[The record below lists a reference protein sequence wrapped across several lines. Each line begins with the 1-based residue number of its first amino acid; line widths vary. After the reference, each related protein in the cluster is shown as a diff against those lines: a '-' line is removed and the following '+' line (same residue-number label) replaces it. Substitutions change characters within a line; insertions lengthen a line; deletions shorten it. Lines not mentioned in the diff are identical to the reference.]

1 MYRFKQFIT
10 IKEGRYPM
18 WVKFVVGGL
27 VLQMKNL
34 SNRIKTETDPKKQN
48 DLISQQNSILSY
60 ISGLGV
66 GVTSKDPQLLNRMK
80 KGLSVPKK

>member
-34 SNRIKTETDPKKQN
+34 SNRIKTETVMLFLRLRD
-48 DLISQQNSILSY
+48 
-60 ISGLGV
+60 
-66 GVTSKDPQLLNRMK
+66 R
-80 KGLSVPKK
+80 